1 MDLGITENKGQ
12 GNSSQS
18 TELWHRQGLSL
29 RQRVRALPFRPKS
42 ISALEW
48 TKGCWSFLREN
59 IYYSYFVSLNIFL
72 KFIFGCA
79 GSLLLHMG
87 SLQLLRVRAT
97 LYLWCTGFSW
107 RWPLYS
113 SGCRRMGFRSCS
125 MPAQQLQFAGSR
137 VCGLSS
143 CSFGALECRICICGT
158 WAQLLRGIW
167 NLPGPGIEPVSPALA
182 GGFLSIV
189 PPGKSITLFLIQRQH
204 LYV

>member
-1 MDLGITENKGQ
+1 MYKEEECTRIMYNCGGSSKEMDLGITENKGQ

-29 RQRVRALPFRPKS
+29 RQRVRALRFRPKS

-87 SLQLLRVRAT
+87 SL
-97 LYLWCTGFSW
+97 
-107 RWPLYS
+107 
-113 SGCRRMGFRSCS
+113 
-125 MPAQQLQFAGSR
+125 
-137 VCGLSS
+137 
-143 CSFGALECRICICGT
+143 
-158 WAQLLRGIW
+158 
-167 NLPGPGIEPVSPALA
+167 
-182 GGFLSIV
+182 
-189 PPGKSITLFLIQRQH
+189 
-204 LYV
+204 